1 MKSLRKFLI
10 DYAESTYGTKAEYP
24 WESAPGYA
32 VLRHGNGKWYCV
44 IMDISESKLG
54 LKGDRLIDVMNV
66 KCDPFLLGTFLSRD
80 GYFPPYHMTKN
91 SNWITVSLDG
101 KVDIEQVN
109 FMLDMSYEIIDKKK
123 K

>member
-1 MKSLRKFLI
+1 MPSLRKNVLEHAKEF
-10 DYAESTYGTKAEYP
+10 YGTLPEYP
-24 WESAPGYA
+24 WESAPDYA
-32 VLRHGNGKWYCV
+32 VLRHCNGKWYGV
-44 IMDISESKLG
+44 IMDIHPSKLG
-54 LKGDRLIDVMNV
+54 LKGDSRIDVLNV
-66 KCDPFLLGTFLSRD
+66 KCDPFLLSTFLSRD

-101 KVDIEQVN
+101 KVDIEQVR